1 MPQLTVITDDIARE
15 VSFNKGDSLREL
27 LYGAGLRVRSGC
39 MGNGACG
46 LCLVQIEA
54 GNAGEP
60 TKNERISLSPDQ
72 LADNVRLACQLMPE
86 GDLRVRIIDAASKSH
101 WRDLASGPF
110 TPADISPSAS
120 ASTETAYGL
129 AVDLGTTHIS
139 LSLWD
144 LSRGSRLAGRIGPNP
159 QAICGQDVVTRL
171 IAAGQSADSA
181 SRIARMPLDAL
192 YEGLLDI
199 CSRDGYSL
207 RDVVRAVIVGNTAM
221 LALLTESDPRTL
233 LLPDSWTLPLDL
245 NADTPKAWADAIGL
259 SPQAEVEVV
268 SPLAGFVGSDLL
280 AGVVATRLTDQP
292 GSLLIDFGTN
302 SEMALWDGG
311 TLWVTSAA
319 GGPAFESSGMQC
331 GMPAEPGAIYRV
343 DLRQDSG
350 DLHFQVIGGGE
361 AKGLC
366 GSGLV
371 DLIAL
376 LCSTGELK
384 PTGRFATHSGD
395 GFAVQKESSG
405 YPPHQGG
412 RGHVPAREGGYRR
425 RNKDAPG
432 EGSYRSGG
440 LRRVCV
446 CGVFGARLNTRNARQ
461 VGLLPDIPDERI
473 ELCGNTALAGC
484 ESLLLSPAMEAQLAA
499 LRGRTAII
507 NLSHIPDFEE
517 LFLENLYLRKMKVDK
532 A

>member
-15 VSFNKGDSLREL
+15 ISFNKGDSLREL
-27 LYGAGLRVRSGC
+27 LSGAGLRVRSGC
-39 MGNGACG
+39 LGNGACG

-54 GNAGEP
+54 GDAGEP
-60 TKNERISLSPDQ
+60 TKNERIACLPTNSRH
-72 LADNVRLACQLMPE
+72 NVRLACQLMPE
-86 GDLRVRIIDAASKSH
+86 GDLRVRIIDSASKSH

-110 TPADISPSAS
+110 TPADISPSAT
-120 ASTETAYGL
+120 ASSETAYGL

-144 LSRGSRLAGRIGPNP
+144 LRRGSRLAGRIGLNP
-159 QAICGQDVVTRL
+159 QSICGQDVVTRL

-181 SRIARMPLDAL
+181 SRIARMPLDAI
-192 YEGLLDI
+192 YEGLLDM
-199 CSRDGYSL
+199 CSREGFGL

-221 LALLTESDPRTL
+221 LALLTESDPRIL
-233 LLPDSWTLPLDL
+233 LLPDSWTLPVDL

-259 SPQAEVEVV
+259 SPQAAVEVV

-343 DLRQDSG
+343 DRRQDSG
-350 DLHFQVIGGGE
+350 ELHFQVIGGGE

-376 LCSTGELK
+376 LCGTGELK
-384 PTGRFATHSGD
+384 PTGRFAPHSGD
-395 GFAVQKESSG
+395 GFAVQKEGSAIRLTKG
-405 YPPHQGG
+405 DVDMFQRAKAAIGVG
-412 RGHVPAREGGYRR
+412 IKTLLGKARMG
-425 RNKDAPG
+425 AA
-432 EGSYRSGG
+432 G
-440 LRRVCV
+440 LQRVCV
-446 CGVFGARLNTRNARQ
+446 CGVFGARLDTRNARQ

-484 ESLLLSPAMEAQLAA
+484 ESLLLSPAMETKLSA
-499 LRGRTAII
+499 LRERTAII

-517 LFLENLYLRKMKVDK
+517 LFLENLYLRPMRVDK

>member
-1 MPQLTVITDDIARE
+1 MPQLTVITNDIARE
-15 VSFNKGDSLREL
+15 ISFNKGDSLREL

-39 MGNGACG
+39 LGNGACG
-46 LCLVQIEA
+46 LCLVQVEA
-54 GNAGEP
+54 GGAGEP
-60 TKNERISLSPDQ
+60 TKVERLSLSPEQ
-72 LADNVRLACQLMPE
+72 LSENVRLACQLMPE
-86 GDLRVRIIDAASKSH
+86 GDLRVRIIDSASASH
-101 WRDLASGPF
+101 WRDLAPGPL
-110 TPADISPSAS
+110 TPADTGHSAGASP
-120 ASTETAYGL
+120 ETSYGL

-144 LSRGSRLAGRIGPNP
+144 LGLGKRLAGRIGLNP
-159 QAICGQDVVTRL
+159 QAVFGQDVVTRL
-171 IAAGQSADSA
+171 IAAGQSPDSA
-181 SRIARMPLDAL
+181 GKIAKMPLDAL
-192 YEGLLDI
+192 YEGLLDM
-199 CSRDGYSL
+199 CSREGYSL

-221 LALLTESDPRTL
+221 LALLTESDPGRL
-233 LLPDSWTLPLDL
+233 LLPDYWTLPFDL
-245 NADTPKAWADAIGL
+245 NPESAKAWAQTIGL
-259 SPQAEVEVV
+259 NPKAKVDVV

-280 AGVVATRLTDQP
+280 AGVVSTRLTERP

-343 DLRQDSG
+343 GRQQAGGGLD
-350 DLHFQVIGGGE
+350 FQVIGGGE

-376 LCSTGELK
+376 LRDSGELK
-384 PTGRFATHSGD
+384 PTGRFNSGD
-395 GFAVQKESSG
+395 SFAVQKEGASIRLTKGDVDMFQRAKAAIGVGINTLMGKAGIGAVSL
-405 YPPHQGG
+405 
-412 RGHVPAREGGYRR
+412 A
-425 RNKDAPG
+425 
-432 EGSYRSGG
+432 
-440 LRRVCV
+440 RVCV
-446 CGVFGARLNTRNARQ
+446 CGVFGARLSTMNARL

-484 ESLLLSPAMEAQLAA
+484 ESLLLSPAMEEELAR
-499 LRGRTAII
+499 LRERTAII
-507 NLSHIPDFEE
+507 NLSHIADFEE
-517 LFLENLYLRKMKVDK
+517 LFLENLYLRPMTVEG

>member
-1 MPQLTVITDDIARE
+1 MPQLTVITNDIARSL
-15 VSFNKGDSLREL
+15 SFNKGDSLRDL
-27 LYGAGLRVRSGC
+27 LLGAGLRVRSGC
-39 MGNGACG
+39 LGNGACG
-46 LCLVQIEA
+46 LCLVQVEA
-54 GNAGEP
+54 GSAGEP
-60 TKNERISLSPDQ
+60 TKVERISLTPEQ
-72 LADNVRLACQLMPE
+72 LSENVRLACQLMPE
-86 GDLRVRIIDAASKSH
+86 GDLRVRIIDSASASH
-101 WRDLASGPF
+101 WRDLAPGPL
-110 TPADISPSAS
+110 TPADTGPSAS

-144 LSRGSRLAGRIGPNP
+144 LNLGSRLAGRTGLNP
-159 QAICGQDVVTRL
+159 QAVFGQDVVTRL
-171 IAAGQSADSA
+171 IAAGESADSA
-181 SRIARMPLDAL
+181 SNIARMPLDAL

-199 CSRDGYSL
+199 CSREGYGL

-221 LALLTESDPRTL
+221 LALLTESDPGRL
-233 LLPDSWTLPLDL
+233 LLPDSWTQPFDL
-245 NADTPKAWADAIGL
+245 NPDSAKAWAEAIGL

-343 DLRQDSG
+343 DRQGESG
-350 DLHFQVIGGGE
+350 MHLEVIGGGE

-376 LCSTGELK
+376 LCAAGELK
-384 PTGRFATHSGD
+384 PTGRFDSGD
-395 GFAVQKESSG
+395 GFAVQKEG
-405 YPPHQGG
+405 
-412 RGHVPAREGGYRR
+412 PAIRLTKADVDMFQRAKAAIGVGI
-425 RNKDAPG
+425 KTLLGKAHIG
-432 EGSYRSGG
+432 AAS

-446 CGVFGARLNTRNARQ
+446 CGVFGARLNTRNARKI
-461 VGLLPDIPDERI
+461 GLLPDIPDERI

-484 ESLLLSPAMEAQLAA
+484 ESLLLLAA
-499 LRGRTAII
+499 KEEELARLRERTAIV

-517 LFLENLYLRKMKVDK
+517 LFLESLYLQPMKVDR